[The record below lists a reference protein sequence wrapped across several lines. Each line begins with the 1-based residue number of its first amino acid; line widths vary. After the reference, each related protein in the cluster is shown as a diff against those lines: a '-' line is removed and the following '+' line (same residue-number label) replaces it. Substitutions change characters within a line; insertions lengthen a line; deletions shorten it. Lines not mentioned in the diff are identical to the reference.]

1 MSLGLTPKQRQ
12 TLDWIC
18 AYQTQN
24 RCSPSYDEIAEGV
37 GLKAKSGVHRLV
49 TALED
54 RGHLHR
60 NKFMPRSLTVPEQHA
75 LDVAKEHVHWAIH
88 HGQGLRKALGAI
100 LGAEPGHTSLND
112 AIAAVAK
119 AYEDLHS

>member
-12 TLDWIC
+12 ALDWIC

-54 RGHLHR
+54 RGHLYR
-60 NKFMPRSLTVPEQHA
+60 NKFMPRSLTVAETHA

-119 AYEDLHS
+119 AYEELHS